1 MRRSARQRRT
11 VGMAAIAVAIAGGVA
26 AGLPLPASPD
36 EIVAELPPQLVG
48 PPVEMAMASAAS
60 APGDGAGDGGRTV
73 VKTLTGSASYYAN
86 SLAGRRT
93 ASGER
98 YRPQAMVAAHPSLPF
113 GTRLR
118 VENLRNGRSVEVTV
132 IDRGPFA
139 RGRILDLSRRAAEEL
154 DFIRQGHTRVRI
166 DVLGEAGEAGGAADG

>member
-1 MRRSARQRRT
+1 MGRRAEMRRVAGT
-11 VGMAAIAVAIAGGVA
+11 TAVAGAILVAVA
-26 AGLPLPASPD
+26 AGVPLPGAP
-36 EIVAELPPQLVG
+36 EAPVVELAPQLAVPPASTAALPG
-48 PPVEMAMASAAS
+48 PVDATAA
-60 APGDGAGDGGRTV
+60 AGGGAEPWV
-73 VKTLTGSASYYAN
+73 VKTLVGSASFYAN

-93 ASGER
+93 ASGVP
-98 YRPQAMVAAHPSLPF
+98 YRPRELVAAHPSLPF

-118 VENLRNGRSVEVTV
+118 VENLRNGRTVEVTV

-166 DVLGEAGEAGGAADG
+166 DVLAAGGEPAGG